1 MCHFFL
7 LLNTIALGFPG
18 SLDGKES
25 ACNAGDPSLIP
36 GLGRSPGEGIG
47 HPHQYSRALLV
58 ARTVKNLP
66 AMQETWVRSLGR
78 SSGGGHAWQP
88 TPVFLPGESPW
99 TKDPGGPWGCKES
112 DTTERLSTAQHHYII
127 YLHHFSFF
135 LSYFLAVPC
144 GMWDPSSL
152 TRDQTC
158 TPCARSVKS

>member
-1 MCHFFL
+1 M
-7 LLNTIALGFPG
+7 GFPDSSVG
-18 SLDGKES
+18 TES

-99 TKDPGGPWGCKES
+99 TKDPGGPWGCKEL
-112 DTTERLSTAQHHYII
+112 DMTERLSLSLSKMLAPWKKTMANLDSILKSRDITLLTKVH
-127 YLHHFSFF
+127 LVKAVFSN
-135 LSYFLAVPC
+135 SHV
-144 GMWDPSSL
+144 WI
-152 TRDQTC
+152 
-158 TPCARSVKS
+158 